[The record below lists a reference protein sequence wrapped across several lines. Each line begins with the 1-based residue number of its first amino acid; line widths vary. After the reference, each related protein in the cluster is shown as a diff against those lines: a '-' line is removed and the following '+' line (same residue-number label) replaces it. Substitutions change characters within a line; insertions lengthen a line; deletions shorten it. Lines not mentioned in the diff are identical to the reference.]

1 MCNEIVVHWSW
12 SRMDLNFWRIKKAR
26 IHIPGLS
33 TLKLTIKQTKSLKF
47 QCDKENLPFT
57 WMLSVKTKSLML
69 CFRSLFFLPAMRSV
83 LLLLKWTQLLTN
95 RKPTFMI
102 NTGTSV
108 AGSYGIMSILSQD
121 FQWRLNKSSVL
132 QTAYCSWN
140 KIITPVAYSIMP
152 WSFKCYLWNY

>member
-12 SRMDLNFWRIKKAR
+12 SRMDLNFWRTKKAR
-26 IHIPGLS
+26 IHILGLS

-47 QCDKENLPFT
+47 QWQGKSAIY
-57 WMLSVKTKSLML
+57 MLSVKTKSLML